1 VVLVVVVRAVYL
13 PLELLEQLIVAV
25 AVAAVD
31 ILLALEVLAALVLL
45 FLNTPTQPQ
54 SLLVVA

>member
-45 FLNTPTQPQ
+45 FLNTPKHLQ
-54 SLLVVA
+54 SQLVGA